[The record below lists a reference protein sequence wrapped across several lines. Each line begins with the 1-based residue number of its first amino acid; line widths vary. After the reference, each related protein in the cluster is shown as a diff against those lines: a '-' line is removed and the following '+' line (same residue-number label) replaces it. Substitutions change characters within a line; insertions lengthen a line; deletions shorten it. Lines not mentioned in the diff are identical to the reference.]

1 MSKKRQTRRPV
12 SDTLG
17 SQHIIYQ
24 RDSKFLQTTYEALFE
39 SVANMIWS
47 VDVIEYRLVTYNTAL
62 RVYFSDTYNIE
73 IRAGQLPKDI
83 FLEITLL
90 NYWISLYERAAKGE
104 SFQIDYQIPSTN
116 RTLSVSLNPMYVE
129 GNLIGISVFTKDITD
144 LHVMNQKL
152 KEEINKYKELV
163 ENTSDYVFLV
173 DATTY
178 DSIIYNSAARTFIL
192 NEYGIDIKETV
203 HKSDLFPSFDLDFWA
218 QKYKEVIDSIHIN
231 FRRKSVKGDFVLDF
245 SMHFLELDQELYQ
258 ILVIAKDVT
267 SDVVYQEQLFN
278 LNLKLK
284 EQLGESI
291 HAISK
296 LGELRDPYT
305 AGHQKRVRS
314 LCAAI
319 TQKMNLSEDL
329 CENIGLASLIHDIGK
344 VYVPSEILNKP
355 GRLSAIEFELIK
367 THPGFGYEIIKDI
380 GLPTDVGIM
389 VLQHHERLDGSGYP
403 TGLKDDEIGLGSYIL
418 AVADVIEAMS
428 SHRPYRVALGVD
440 VALKEIEDNSG
451 IKYHPDVVNACLEV
465 FREGFIFDSI
475 F

>member
-1 MSKKRQTRRPV
+1 MSKKRQDNSV
-12 SDTLG
+12 NELID
-17 SQHIIYQ
+17 SQHVAYQ
-24 RDSKFLQTTYEALFE
+24 RDSKFLQTTYVALIE
-39 SVANMIWS
+39 SIANMIWS
-47 VDVIEYRLVTYNTAL
+47 VDVIDFSLVTYNTAL
-62 RVYFSDTYNIE
+62 KNYYLNTLEIE
-73 IRAGQLPKDI
+73 LSAGHLPKDM
-83 FLEITLL
+83 FLDKPLL
-90 NYWISLYERAAKGE
+90 KFWIGLYERAAKGE
-104 SFQIDYQIPSTN
+104 SFQIDYNMPTTN
-116 RTLSVSLNPMYVE
+116 RILSVSLNPMYVE
-129 GNLIGISVFTKDITD
+129 SHLIGVSVFTKDITE
-144 LHVMNQKL
+144 LYEMNQKL

-173 DATTY
+173 DASTY
-178 DSIIYNSAARTFIL
+178 DSILYNPAARIFIL
-192 NEYGIDIKETV
+192 NEYGIDIQETV
-203 HKSDLFPSFDLDFWA
+203 RNSDLFPSFDLNFWA
-218 QKYKEVIDSIHIN
+218 QKYREVSRKKHVY
-231 FRRKSVKGDFVLDF
+231 FRRKSLKGDFVLDF
-245 SMHFLELDQELYQ
+245 SMHLLELDKNHYQ

-314 LCAAI
+314 LCTAI
-319 TQKMNLSEDL
+319 TKKMNLSEDL
-329 CENIGLASLIHDIGK
+329 SENIGLASLIHDIGK

-380 GLPTDVGIM
+380 GLPTDVGTM

-403 TGLKDDEIGLGSYIL
+403 SGLKDDEIGLGSYIL

-428 SHRPYRVALGVD
+428 SHRPYRAALGVD
-440 VALKEIEDNSG
+440 IALKEIEDHRG
-451 IKYHPDVVNACLEV
+451 TKYCPDVVNACIEV
-465 FREGFIFDSI
+465 FSEGFKFDSV